1 MSVAAERSAVRTVAR
16 AWQSVPLRELCE
28 FYNGLWKGKK
38 GPFETATVIRNTNF
52 TSDGRIDLTNVAV
65 LDVESRQ
72 LAKRRLK
79 RNDIIIEKSGGGP
92 KQPVGRVVLFDLDT
106 GDAYSFSN
114 FTSVIRVADAK
125 VVDPVYL
132 HRVLY
137 WWYTSGRTESIQSH
151 STGIRNLDF
160 NAYKELS
167 VPLPPLEEQK
177 RIVAVLD
184 QAFAALDR
192 ARAHAEAN
200 LADAQSLF
208 VASIR
213 QRFESDV
220 AEFGSVDLNAFAE
233 HVTDGDHQ
241 PPPKVATGVPFITI
255 SNIDKVSRCIGFSD
269 TFYVSEE
276 YFQRLNDKRRAKSGD
291 ILYTVTGSFGIPV
304 LVSEECG
311 DFCFQRHIGLIRPKP
326 SVNSK
331 WLSYMLGCPQVYEQA
346 DDGATGTAQRT
357 VSLKVLR
364 RLQVPNAPESKQR
377 AAVRELDVLSD
388 RCRTLASFYQ
398 SKLAGLAALR
408 QSLLQKAFA
417 GELT

>member
-1 MSVAAERSAVRTVAR
+1 MSVAARAVTQPNWRVVRLGDVCQKTETINPQNTPNEEFTYVDVSSVSNQTFSIETPTRIFGRDAPSRARRLIRTGDV
-16 AWQSVPLRELCE
+16 V
-28 FYNGLWKGKK
+28 F
-38 GPFETATVIRNTNF
+38 ATVRPT
-52 TSDGRIDLTNVAV
+52 LM
-65 LDVESRQ
+65 
-72 LAKRRLK
+72 
-79 RNDIIIEKSGGGP
+79 
-92 KQPVGRVVLFDLDT
+92 
-106 GDAYSFSN
+106 
-114 FTSVIRVADAK
+114 RVAQVPSPLDEA
-125 VVDPVYL
+125 VC
-132 HRVLY
+132 
-137 WWYTSGRTESIQSH
+137 
-151 STGIRNLDF
+151 STGYIVLRPRPELDARF
-160 NAYKELS
+160 LFYSLFRPSFQGAMESLQSGASYPAVNDGQVLAQPML
-167 VPLPPLEEQK
+167 LPPLEEQK

-184 QAFAALDR
+184 QTFAALDR
-192 ARAHAEAN
+192 ARANAEAN

>member
-1 MSVAAERSAVRTVAR
+1 MSVAARAVTQPNWRVVRLGDVCQKTETINPQNTPNEEFTYVDVSSVSNQTFSIETPTRIFGRDAPSRARRLIRTGDV
-16 AWQSVPLRELCE
+16 V
-28 FYNGLWKGKK
+28 F
-38 GPFETATVIRNTNF
+38 ATVRPT
-52 TSDGRIDLTNVAV
+52 LM
-65 LDVESRQ
+65 
-72 LAKRRLK
+72 
-79 RNDIIIEKSGGGP
+79 
-92 KQPVGRVVLFDLDT
+92 
-106 GDAYSFSN
+106 
-114 FTSVIRVADAK
+114 RVAQVPSPLDEA
-125 VVDPVYL
+125 VC
-132 HRVLY
+132 
-137 WWYTSGRTESIQSH
+137 
-151 STGIRNLDF
+151 STGYIVLRPRPELDARF
-160 NAYKELS
+160 LFYSLFRPSFQGAMESLQSGASYPAVNDGQVLTQ
-167 VPLPPLEEQK
+167 PMLLPPLEEQK

-184 QAFAALDR
+184 QTFAALDR
-192 ARAHAEAN
+192 ARANAEAN

>member
-1 MSVAAERSAVRTVAR
+1 MSVAARAVTQPNWRVVRLGDVCQKTETINPQNTPNEEFTYVDVSSVSNQTFSIETPTRIFGRDAPSRARRLIRTGDV
-16 AWQSVPLRELCE
+16 V
-28 FYNGLWKGKK
+28 F
-38 GPFETATVIRNTNF
+38 ATVRPT
-52 TSDGRIDLTNVAV
+52 LM
-65 LDVESRQ
+65 
-72 LAKRRLK
+72 
-79 RNDIIIEKSGGGP
+79 
-92 KQPVGRVVLFDLDT
+92 
-106 GDAYSFSN
+106 
-114 FTSVIRVADAK
+114 RVAQVPSPLDEA
-125 VVDPVYL
+125 VC
-132 HRVLY
+132 
-137 WWYTSGRTESIQSH
+137 
-151 STGIRNLDF
+151 STGYIVLRPRPELDARF
-160 NAYKELS
+160 LFYSLFRPSFQGAMESLQSGASYPAVNDGQVLAQPML
-167 VPLPPLEEQK
+167 LPPLEEQK
-177 RIVAVLD
+177 RIVAALD
-184 QAFAALDR
+184 QTFAALDR
-192 ARAHAEAN
+192 ARANAEAN

>member
-1 MSVAAERSAVRTVAR
+1 VRLGDVCQKTETINPQNTPNEEFTYVDVSSVSNQTFSIETPTRIFGRDAPSRARRLIRTGDV
-16 AWQSVPLRELCE
+16 V
-28 FYNGLWKGKK
+28 F
-38 GPFETATVIRNTNF
+38 ATVRPT
-52 TSDGRIDLTNVAV
+52 LM
-65 LDVESRQ
+65 
-72 LAKRRLK
+72 
-79 RNDIIIEKSGGGP
+79 
-92 KQPVGRVVLFDLDT
+92 
-106 GDAYSFSN
+106 
-114 FTSVIRVADAK
+114 RVAQVPSPLDEA
-125 VVDPVYL
+125 VC
-132 HRVLY
+132 
-137 WWYTSGRTESIQSH
+137 
-151 STGIRNLDF
+151 STGYIVLRPRPELDARF
-160 NAYKELS
+160 LFYSLFRPSFQGAMESLQSGASYPAVNDGQVLTQ
-167 VPLPPLEEQK
+167 PMLLPPLEEQK

-184 QAFAALDR
+184 QTFAALDR
-192 ARAHAEAN
+192 ARANAEAN

>member
-1 MSVAAERSAVRTVAR
+1 MSVAARAVTQPNWRVVRLGDVCQKTETINPQNTPNEEFTYVDVSSVSNQTFSIETPTRIFGRDAPSRARRLIRTGDV
-16 AWQSVPLRELCE
+16 V
-28 FYNGLWKGKK
+28 F
-38 GPFETATVIRNTNF
+38 ATVRPT
-52 TSDGRIDLTNVAV
+52 LM
-65 LDVESRQ
+65 
-72 LAKRRLK
+72 
-79 RNDIIIEKSGGGP
+79 
-92 KQPVGRVVLFDLDT
+92 
-106 GDAYSFSN
+106 
-114 FTSVIRVADAK
+114 RVAQVPSPLDEA
-125 VVDPVYL
+125 VC
-132 HRVLY
+132 
-137 WWYTSGRTESIQSH
+137 
-151 STGIRNLDF
+151 STGYIVLRPRPELDARF
-160 NAYKELS
+160 LFYSLFRPSFQGAMESLQSGASYPAVNDGQVLAQPML
-167 VPLPPLEEQK
+167 LPPLEEQK

-184 QAFAALDR
+184 QTFAALDR
-192 ARAHAEAN
+192 ARANAEAN

-304 LVSEECG
+304 LVSEQCG

>member
-1 MSVAAERSAVRTVAR
+1 MSVAARAVTQPNWRVVRLGDVCQKTETINPQNTPNEEFTYVDVSSVSNQTFSIETPTRIFGRDAPSRARRLIRTGDV
-16 AWQSVPLRELCE
+16 V
-28 FYNGLWKGKK
+28 F
-38 GPFETATVIRNTNF
+38 ATVRPT
-52 TSDGRIDLTNVAV
+52 LM
-65 LDVESRQ
+65 
-72 LAKRRLK
+72 
-79 RNDIIIEKSGGGP
+79 
-92 KQPVGRVVLFDLDT
+92 
-106 GDAYSFSN
+106 
-114 FTSVIRVADAK
+114 RVAQVPSPLDEA
-125 VVDPVYL
+125 VC
-132 HRVLY
+132 
-137 WWYTSGRTESIQSH
+137 
-151 STGIRNLDF
+151 STGYIVLRPRPELDARF
-160 NAYKELS
+160 LFYSLFRPSFQGAMESLQSGASYPAVNDGQVLAQPML
-167 VPLPPLEEQK
+167 LPPLEEQK
-177 RIVAVLD
+177 RIVAALD
-184 QAFAALDR
+184 QTFAALDR
-192 ARAHAEAN
+192 ARANAEAN

-377 AAVRELDVLSD
+377 AAVTELDVLWD